1 MNRIAGR
8 SRFVLILAAVLV
20 LGLVIFS
27 GEYLLQAK
35 EWVVFPGSPHVYRGS
50 NLNCGV
56 VTDRTGAVLLDA
68 TDGRTYSDDRTVR
81 LATLHLLGRSGGL
94 YQRPCRIG
102 IQQPDGGI

>member
-56 VTDRTGAVLLDA
+56 VTDRTACGNFEAEVGDA
-68 TDGRTYSDDRTVR
+68 PWLRGT
-81 LATLHLLGRSGGL
+81 A
-94 YQRPCRIG
+94 P
-102 IQQPDGGI
+102 

>member
-27 GEYLLQAK
+27 GEYLFQAK

-56 VTDRTGAVLLDA
+56 VTDRDRRRPP
-68 TDGRTYSDDRTVR
+68 GRHRWPD
-81 LATLHLLGRSGGL
+81 L
-94 YQRPCRIG
+94 QR
-102 IQQPDGGI
+102 

>member
-35 EWVVFPGSPHVYRGS
+35 EWVVFPGSPHVYRE
-50 NLNCGV
+50 
-56 VTDRTGAVLLDA
+56 A
-68 TDGRTYSDDRTVR
+68 T
-81 LATLHLLGRSGGL
+81 
-94 YQRPCRIG
+94 
-102 IQQPDGGI
+102 